1 MTLALT
7 YANLKTEVAHTLGIA
22 TDDAFLPRAIQRGL
36 RQFYVPEPLP
46 GERVSHQW
54 TFLKTEETLTT
65 HAATVTGTCSVS
77 NSAVSS
83 ISVAQLTNDPLSVS
97 HISITGSNG
106 TVNKFTVSAISNI
119 TAGGGA
125 LTIDQDYEDSGGTG
139 SSSLAITVHYNGTY
153 ALPTKFAGIE
163 GVIVYDSF
171 FGTDPQ
177 RSDMTIEVTDI
188 TKLRDKFQY
197 LDDRDDKPLS
207 AAVFATN
214 AGAASSATGT
224 QHRIQIYPIPD
235 AAYRLRYVMVN
246 EPDQLDNDSEIP
258 LGGVLHAETILA
270 SCLSIAEQ
278 VIFPSSPHRYREHYL
293 ARLRA
298 SVELDRQAYT
308 TENLGYNGDP
318 SDHKFTDANFKRIL
332 RRPDVS
338 VTVNGTQ
345 Y

>member
-7 YANLKTEVAHTLGIA
+7 YANLKTEVAHTLGVA
-22 TDDAFLPRAIQRGL
+22 TSDAAVDRAIQRGL

-46 GERVSHQW
+46 GERVSHRW
-54 TFLKTEETLTT
+54 SFLKTEETLTT
-65 HAATVTGTCSVS
+65 HAATTTATVTIPS
-77 NSAVSS
+77 NDTDRVNFTSGSL
-83 ISVAQLTNDPLSVS
+83 LTTDTLSVS
-97 HISITGSNG
+97 HLSLVNSG
-106 TVNKFTVSAISNI
+106 TTTKHLVVNVADSTTLDLAEAAGFT
-119 TAGGGA
+119 
-125 LTIDQDYEDSGGTG
+125 GTG
-139 SSSLAITVHYNGTY
+139 ISCTVHYNGTY
-153 ALPTKFAGIE
+153 ALPATFAGIE
-163 GVIVYDSF
+163 GTIAYDSF

-188 TKLRDKFQY
+188 TRLRDKFQY
-197 LDDRDDKPLS
+197 LDDRDDKPL
-207 AAVFATN
+207 AAAIYTTG
-214 AGAASSATGT
+214 AGDTSSTSGTGY
-224 QHRIQIYPIPD
+224 RMQIYPIPD
-235 AAYRLRYVMVN
+235 AAYRLRYQMVN
-246 EPDQLDNDSEIP
+246 EPDLLNADTEVP
-258 LGGVLHAETILA
+258 LGGSLHAETILA

-278 VIFPSSPHRYREHYL
+278 VIFPNSPHRYREAFI

-298 SVELDRQAYT
+298 SVELDRSAYT

>member
-7 YANLKTEVAHTLGIA
+7 YANLKTEVAHTLGVA
-22 TDDAFLPRAIQRGL
+22 TSDAAVDRAIQRGL

-46 GERVSHQW
+46 GERVSHRW
-54 TFLKTEETLTT
+54 SFLKTEETLTT
-65 HAATVTGTCSVS
+65 HAATTTATVTIPS
-77 NSAVSS
+77 NDTDRVNFTSGSL
-83 ISVAQLTNDPLSVS
+83 LTTDTLSVS
-97 HISITGSNG
+97 HLSLVNSG
-106 TVNKFTVSAISNI
+106 TTTKHLVGNVADSTTLDLAEAAGFT
-119 TAGGGA
+119 
-125 LTIDQDYEDSGGTG
+125 GTG
-139 SSSLAITVHYNGTY
+139 ISCTVHYNGTY
-153 ALPTKFAGIE
+153 ALPATFAGIE
-163 GVIVYDSF
+163 GTIAYDSF

-188 TKLRDKFQY
+188 TRLRDKFQY
-197 LDDRDDKPLS
+197 LDDRDDKPL
-207 AAVFATN
+207 AAAIYTTG
-214 AGAASSATGT
+214 AGDTSSTSGTGY
-224 QHRIQIYPIPD
+224 RMQIYPIPD
-235 AAYRLRYVMVN
+235 AAYRLRYQMVN
-246 EPDQLDNDSEIP
+246 EPDLLNADTEVP
-258 LGGVLHAETILA
+258 LGGSLHAETILA

-278 VIFPSSPHRYREHYL
+278 VIFPNSPHRYREAFI

-298 SVELDRQAYT
+298 SVELDRSAYT

>member
-7 YANLKTEVAHTLGIA
+7 YANLKTEVAHTLGV
-22 TDDAFLPRAIQRGL
+22 TTSDAAVDRAIQRGL

-46 GERVSHQW
+46 GERVSHRW
-54 TFLKTEETLTT
+54 SFLKTEETLTT
-65 HAATVTGTCSVS
+65 HAATSTLTVDVPAHPDGRLDIDVGTLLTTDAKSFSHVSLTRNNVTTKHLVADVNSTTITCTE
-77 NSAVSS
+77 AIGYTDTG
-83 ISVAQLTNDPLSVS
+83 ISC
-97 HISITGSNG
+97 
-106 TVNKFTVSAISNI
+106 
-119 TAGGGA
+119 
-125 LTIDQDYEDSGGTG
+125 
-139 SSSLAITVHYNGTY
+139 TVHYNGTY
-153 ALPTKFAGIE
+153 ALPATFAGIE
-163 GVIVYDSF
+163 GTIAYDSF

-188 TKLRDKFQY
+188 TRLRDKFQY
-197 LDDRDDKPLS
+197 LDDRDDKPL
-207 AAVFATN
+207 AAAIYTTG
-214 AGAASSATGT
+214 AGDTSSTSGTGY
-224 QHRIQIYPIPD
+224 RMQIYPIPD
-235 AAYRLRYVMVN
+235 AAYRLRYQMVN
-246 EPDQLDNDSEIP
+246 EPDLLNEDTEVP
-258 LGGVLHAETILA
+258 LGGSLHAETILA

-278 VIFPSSPHRYREHYL
+278 VIFPNSPHRYREAFI

-298 SVELDRQAYT
+298 SVELDRSAYT